1 METLKNVSAIQKTT
15 NSQNSSDL
23 SNSRVH
29 LLNNGVNPEGS
40 RFKIIFEALTLA
52 HGHRHLVFLDG
63 EVAI

>member
-1 METLKNVSAIQKTT
+1 METLKNVSAIQKPT

-29 LLNNGVNPEGS
+29 LLNNGVNPEG
-40 RFKIIFEALTLA
+40 FV
-52 HGHRHLVFLDG
+52 LVFLDG